1 MQIGLMVEG
10 QADLTWERW
19 IHILHTAERLGFPS
33 VFRSDHYV
41 IGKYQNSIDLFL
53 SFMIAAR
60 ETENIRFGSLVSPMT
75 FRSPVDVGRMSAQ
88 INQLSNGRLMLGLGA
103 GWHKTEHD
111 AYGIPF
117 YSERVRAERLEE
129 AINVIKTLWGP
140 GPASYSGKHFSVT
153 DVDCLP
159 KPVFGADTPIIIGG
173 SGEKRTLGL
182 VAKYADEWN
191 CVNMQP
197 ETYQHKLNVLTDR
210 CADVGRDISTVHQS
224 MMAFG
229 LIADDERSL
238 DRITKFHMN
247 QSGATGSPAAYRE
260 AKATKGNW
268 IVGLTDEVVD
278 KLGKFAAMGLEE
290 VQFQHFNF
298 ASDEVPEYLA
308 DEIVP
313 RVAGL

>member
-1 MQIGLMVEG
+1 MRIGLMVEG
-10 QADLTWERW
+10 QANLTWERW
-19 IHILHTAERLGFPS
+19 IHILHTAERLKFPS

-41 IGKYQNSIDLFL
+41 IGEYQSSIDLFL
-53 SFMIAAR
+53 SFMVAAR

-88 INQLSNGRLMLGLGA
+88 INQLSNGRLMLGLGV
-103 GWHKTEHD
+103 GWHKPEHE

-140 GPASYSGKHFSVT
+140 GPASFKGEHFSVT

-159 KPVFGADTPIIIGG
+159 KPVFGADTPILIGG
-173 SGEKRTLGL
+173 SGEKRTLAL

-191 CVNMQP
+191 CVNMLP
-197 ETYQHKLNVLTDR
+197 ETYQHKLNVLADR
-210 CADVGRDISTVHQS
+210 CADVDRDISTVHQS

-229 LIADDERSL
+229 LVAGDERTL
-238 DRITKFHMN
+238 DRFTKFHMSM
-247 QSGATGSPAAYRE
+247 SGATGSPAAYR
-260 AKATKGNW
+260 ATKEAESNW
-268 IVGLTDEVVD
+268 ITGLTDEVVD

-290 VQFQHFNF
+290 IQFQHFNF
-298 ASDEVPEYLA
+298 ASDEAPEYYA

>member
-1 MQIGLMVEG
+1 M
-10 QADLTWERW
+10 
-19 IHILHTAERLGFPS
+19 
-33 VFRSDHYV
+33 
-41 IGKYQNSIDLFL
+41 
-53 SFMIAAR
+53 AAL
-60 ETENIRFGSLVSPMT
+60 ETENLRFGSLVSPMT

-88 INQLSNGRLMLGLGA
+88 ISQLSNGRLMLGLGA
-103 GWHKTEHD
+103 GWHRPEHD

-129 AINVIKTLWGP
+129 AINVIKMLWGP
-140 GPASYSGKHFSVT
+140 GPASYSGQHFSVT

-159 KPVFGADTPIIIGG
+159 KPVFGADTPILIGG

-210 CADVGRDISTVHQS
+210 CADVDRDVSTVHQS

-229 LIADDERSL
+229 LIAGDERTL
-238 DRITKFHMN
+238 DRFTKFHMS
-247 QSGATGSPAAYRE
+247 QSGATGSPAAYRADKE
-260 AKATKGNW
+260 AKGNW
-268 IVGLTDEVVD
+268 ITGLTDEVVD
-278 KLGKFAAMGLEE
+278 KLCLFAEMGLEE

-298 ASDEVPEYLA
+298 ASDEVPEYLS

-313 RVAGL
+313 SVAGL